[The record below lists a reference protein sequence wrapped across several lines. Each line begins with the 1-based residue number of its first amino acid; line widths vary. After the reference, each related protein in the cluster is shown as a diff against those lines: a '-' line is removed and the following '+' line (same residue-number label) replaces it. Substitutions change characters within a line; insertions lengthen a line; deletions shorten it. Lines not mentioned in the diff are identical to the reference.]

1 MITPE
6 WLDMMLNMLR
16 VHKEL
21 QESILRDMVRR
32 IMKTDFTVT
41 DTAAWQAEKLQQSG
55 MLYDDIITEV
65 SIRTKRTAAEV
76 RKAFQ
81 AAETEVFNYDNEALE
96 SAGIDPKAF
105 RNISPAMKDILFAAG
120 LKTYTAAKNI
130 TKTTAVT
137 TQTAFI
143 NACDVAHM
151 QIASGAFSY
160 NEAIRQAVKN
170 AAVQG
175 FTVRYPTGKTTS
187 LDAAVRRAVLTGVNQ
202 TCGKLQEMRADE
214 YEVDLMET
222 TAHFGARP
230 THAEWQGQVVSRSGR
245 SGYLSLD
252 DIGYGAVDGFMG
264 ANCRHNWHMYFE
276 GYSHRAY
283 TPEQLESL
291 KNETVTYEDREMP
304 VWQAR
309 ERQRAMERSVRR
321 YKQELVAYDE
331 AAKNTTEPEE
341 RIPWQA
347 EFNDTVIKLKHK
359 EAEIKDFCEQ
369 TGLQRETIREQVF
382 AAATENGIKG
392 FGKSVSGKAVQA
404 NKALDFIKNDAI
416 IKAKSGLPKV
426 IKVDDEKL
434 YGTSNVDFPN
444 IQSIVPKATVLKN
457 VHVIAGY
464 GTSVPLRDLK
474 RLYYTYPSVG
484 SVQRWQK
491 KVGVVF
497 GENFSYEIHWYSN
510 GKFVS
515 EKDIKTVRVK
525 KK

>member
-6 WLDMMLNMLR
+6 WLDMRLNMLS

-105 RNISPAMKDILFAAG
+105 RNISPMMKDILFSAG
-120 LKTYTAAKNI
+120 VKTYTAAKNI

-137 TQTAFI
+137 TQSAFI

-160 NEAIRQAVKN
+160 NEAIRQAVKS
-170 AAVQG
+170 AAVHG
-175 FTVRYPTGKTTS
+175 FVVRYPTGKTTS

-202 TCGKLQEMRADE
+202 TCGKLQELRADE

-291 KNETVTYEDREMP
+291 KNETVTYEDKEMP

-331 AAKNTTEPEE
+331 AAKNTAEPEE

-347 EFNDTVIKLKHK
+347 EFNDAAVKLKRK

-369 TGLQRETIREQVF
+369 TGLQRETSREQVF
-382 AAATENGIKG
+382 ATATENGIKG
-392 FGKSVSGKAVQA
+392 FGKSVSGKAVHS
-404 NKALDFIKNDAI
+404 NKAELTRRLENDI
-416 IKAKSGLPKV
+416 IKEIKACNIRGTVKLGTDNLDVSEFSFDSEHIQKRKHGVSRTEAENYIKTAKFRV
-426 IKVDDEKL
+426 IK
-434 YGTSNVDFPN
+434 
-444 IQSIVPKATVLKN
+444 
-457 VHVIAGY
+457 
-464 GTSVPLRDLK
+464 
-474 RLYYTYPSVG
+474 
-484 SVQRWQK
+484 W
-491 KVGVVF
+491 
-497 GENFSYEIHWYSN
+497 N
-510 GKFVS
+510 GKFVNYYS
-515 EKDIKTVRVK
+515 LEGASFVDVEGKNIRTAFTNKEYTENIVDALEVLK
-525 KK
+525 KHGR

>member
-6 WLDMMLNMLR
+6 WLDMRLNMLS

-32 IMKTDFTVT
+32 ILKTNFTVT

-55 MLYDDIITEV
+55 MLYDNIITEV
-65 SIRTKRTAAEV
+65 SIRTDRTAAEV
-76 RKAFQ
+76 RAAFK

-96 SAGIDPKAF
+96 SAGIDPRAF
-105 RNISPAMKDILFAAG
+105 RNISPMMKSILFSAG

-137 TQTAFI
+137 TQTAFV

-160 NEAIRQAVKN
+160 NEAIRQAVKS

-175 FTVRYPTGKTTS
+175 FKVRYPTGRASS

-202 TCGKLQEMRADE
+202 TCGKLQELRADE

-276 GYSHRAY
+276 GYSRRAY
-283 TPEQLESL
+283 TPEQLENL
-291 KNETVTYEDREMP
+291 KNETVTYEGEEMP

-331 AAKNTTEPEE
+331 AAKNTIEPEE

-347 EFNDTVIKLKHK
+347 EFNDAAAKLKRK

-369 TGLQRETIREQVF
+369 TGLQRETSREQVF
-382 AAATENGIKG
+382 ATATENGIKG

-404 NKALDFIKNDAI
+404 FEKQKLPNYKEAVIAPEKLTGYALNKNHPFGKDKAIAFEKYLGYTLDNAELLDAEI
-416 IKAKSGLPKV
+416 RKGLNENIAKARTETEFGKPYEVRMIMKGINGKKAKVKTGWIIDKGKQNPRL
-426 IKVDDEKL
+426 
-434 YGTSNVDFPN
+434 
-444 IQSIVPKATVLKN
+444 
-457 VHVIAGY
+457 
-464 GTSVPLRDLK
+464 TSVYIFEK
-474 RLYYTYPSVG
+474 G
-484 SVQRWQK
+484 
-491 KVGVVF
+491 
-497 GENFSYEIHWYSN
+497 N
-510 GKFVS
+510 GK
-515 EKDIKTVRVK
+515 K
-525 KK
+525 K